1 MADGTHHCGRCR
13 DERARAAHGQM
24 MPTSDDAG
32 GIPHLPKL
40 PVFGNLFTIHRSAP
54 VQQLI
59 ELARQ
64 YGPIFS
70 LDMMGRARRFAG
82 DGLFTAMTDE
92 PNWKKAHNILLPNF
106 SQAAMRRYHGMM
118 AEVAE

>member
-1 MADGTHHCGRCR
+1 MARIHLGRCR
-13 DERARAAHGQM
+13 DARARAAHGQM
-24 MPTSDDAG
+24 MPTSDYAD

-40 PVFGNLFTIHRSAP
+40 PVFGNLFTLHRNAP

-70 LDMMGRARRFAG
+70 LDMMGRPMAVVSGADLVDELCDQGRFDKSLQG
-82 DGLFTAMTDE
+82 SL
-92 PNWKKAHNILLPNF
+92 
-106 SQAAMRRYHGMM
+106 
-118 AEVAE
+118 